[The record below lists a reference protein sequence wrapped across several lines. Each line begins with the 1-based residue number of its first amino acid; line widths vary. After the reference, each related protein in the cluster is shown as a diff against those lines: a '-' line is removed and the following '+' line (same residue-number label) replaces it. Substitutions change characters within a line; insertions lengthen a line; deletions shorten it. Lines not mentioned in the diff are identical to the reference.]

1 MWKEKRGKGFE
12 QSCQK
17 LYSRRYPDTNHPGLL
32 LQPYQVKSKDT
43 ARACNFVR
51 MPLMNW
57 IRLWKN
63 LSNSEFWYVSFQEVN
78 NYSQTADNEK
88 KQPVKHKVVEMG
100 LNKAP
105 FGRDGY
111 SGGRSSPG
119 AGLGYRQGR
128 GSALPGWRRW
138 KFQAGRMEIVTGDGR
153 G

>member
-1 MWKEKRGKGFE
+1 MREEKRGKGFK

-17 LYSRRYPDTNHPGLL
+17 LYYRRYPDINHPGLL

-51 MPLMNW
+51 MPLMNC

-78 NYSQTADNEK
+78 NYSETADNEK

-100 LNKAP
+100 LIKP
-105 FGRDGY
+105 LF
-111 SGGRSSPG
+111 
-119 AGLGYRQGR
+119 
-128 GSALPGWRRW
+128 
-138 KFQAGRMEIVTGDGR
+138 
-153 G
+153 